1 MKSSSQPLTIWM
13 NRFALSAVLLLPQT
27 LPALEHVVSPADLR
41 KDIRAEA
48 EVRQQNRAK
57 VEQFISSTPVQKAL
71 KSARI
76 DSAKVQK
83 AIPLLSDEELAR
95 LAAQSEKAR
104 KDFAAGSLTNEQLT
118 YIVIALAAAV
128 LVLVLVVR

>member
-13 NRFALSAVLLLPQT
+13 NRFALLAVLLLPQT

-41 KDIRAEA
+41 KDIRAAA

-71 KSARI
+71 KGARI

-95 LAAQSEKAR
+95 LAAQSEKAQ

-118 YIVIALAAAV
+118 YIVIALATAV
-128 LVLVLVVR
+128 LVLILVVR

>member
-13 NRFALSAVLLLPQT
+13 NRFALLAVLLLPQT

-41 KDIRAEA
+41 KDIRAAA

-71 KSARI
+71 KGARI

-95 LAAQSEKAR
+95 LAAQSEKAQ

-128 LVLVLVVR
+128 FVLILVVR

>member
-13 NRFALSAVLLLPQT
+13 NRFALLAVLLLPQT

-41 KDIRAEA
+41 KGIRAAA

-83 AIPLLSDEELAR
+83 AIPLLSDEELDR
-95 LAAQSEKAR
+95 LAAQSEKAQ